1 MGELRPMRRVAVVGS
16 PGAGKS
22 TLSRELAGIL
32 GLKLFHLDVIY
43 HQPGWA
49 PLPEERFR
57 AIQEELVRREGWIID
72 GNYGATLDIRLRA
85 ADTVVFLDPPRHVC
99 LRGAFGRWV
108 RFQAGTRR
116 PDLAPGCPEKLDR
129 EALEFYRYIWRFN
142 RGKRPK
148 LLARL
153 RALGGEKRIV
163 HLTSRA
169 AAAAFLRRLRA
180 NADAGSH
187 AGGSTEAFDELGNGG
202 DRHAEEG

>member
-22 TLSRELAGIL
+22 ILSREMAGIL

-49 PLPEERFR
+49 PLPEGRFR
-57 AIQEELVRREGWIID
+57 AIQEELVRWEGWIID

-108 RFQAGTRR
+108 HYRAGRRR
-116 PDLAPGCPEKLDR
+116 PDLAPGCPERLDR
-129 EALEFYRYIWRFN
+129 ESLEFYRYIWRFN
-142 RGKRPK
+142 RDKRPS

-153 RALGGEKRIV
+153 RALEGEKRII

-169 AAAAFLRRLRA
+169 ATAAFLRRLRV

-187 AGGSTEAFDELGNGG
+187 ARGSRGPFDASANGG
-202 DRHAEEG
+202 DRHAEAG